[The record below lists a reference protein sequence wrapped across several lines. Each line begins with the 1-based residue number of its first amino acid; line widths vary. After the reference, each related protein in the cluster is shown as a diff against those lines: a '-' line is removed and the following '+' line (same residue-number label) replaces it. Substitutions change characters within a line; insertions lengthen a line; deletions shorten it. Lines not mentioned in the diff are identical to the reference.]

1 MNIGKVLIVDPL
13 HRDALDLLERDGR
26 FRVVVVPPEDEAV
39 QRELADTHAIT
50 LRNFRFTAAH
60 VERARELRL
69 VSRHGVGFDTVDVA
83 ALTGRGIPLAL
94 ALGANAISVAE
105 HAFALLLGLVKQIA
119 PYDAAV
125 RTADYAKRGKFAIS
139 EIYEKKLLLVGLGR
153 IGLEMARRATG
164 FGMKVAAFDPAVT
177 ADRFAGAG
185 VELVSDLDAAL
196 AEADVI
202 SLHVPLTDATRGL
215 ISAERIARM
224 KPGTILLNCARPGLI
239 DENALADAI
248 GAGKLG
254 GAGIDTFDQSVVLP
268 DTHVFNTSSRMLRS
282 PYVAALAEESV
293 RRTSLM
299 TVGAIIAA
307 RDGKLDRGLLAN
319 PEVLAQN

>member
-1 MNIGKVLIVDPL
+1 MDIRKVLIVDPL
-13 HRDALDLLERDGR
+13 HPDALDLLARDGR
-26 FRVVVVPPEDEAV
+26 FQVVVVPPEEEAV
-39 QRELADTHAIT
+39 QRELADAHAIT

-60 VERARELRL
+60 VDNAHELRL
-69 VSRHGVGFDTVDVA
+69 LSRHGVGFDTVDVV

-125 RTADYAKRGKFAIS
+125 RATDYTKRGKFAIS
-139 EIYEKKLLLVGLGR
+139 EVYEKKLLLVGFGR

-177 ADRFAGAG
+177 AARFAEAG
-185 VELVSDLDAAL
+185 VDLVSDLDAAL

-202 SLHVPLTDATRGL
+202 SLHLPLTDATRNL
-215 ISAERIARM
+215 ISAQRITYM

-254 GAGIDTFDQSVVLP
+254 GAGIDTFDQSVALP
-268 DTHVFNTSSRMLRS
+268 DAHVFNTSPRMLRS
-282 PYVAALAEESV
+282 PYVAALAEESI

-299 TVGAIIAA
+299 TVGSIIAA
-307 RDGKLDRGLLAN
+307 RNGKLDRGLLAN
-319 PEVLAQN
+319 PDVLEQN